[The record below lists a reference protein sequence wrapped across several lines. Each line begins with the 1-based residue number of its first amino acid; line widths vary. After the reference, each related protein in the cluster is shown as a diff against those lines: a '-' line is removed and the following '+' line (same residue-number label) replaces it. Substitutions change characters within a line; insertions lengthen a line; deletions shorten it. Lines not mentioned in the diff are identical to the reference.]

1 MNRLLVATALAVALM
16 SGAVT
21 VQADG
26 RDQRHER
33 RDDHR
38 RHDRN
43 NDRHEHDRRDFRQNR
58 SHDWSRHDHRDGG
71 RRYHYGR
78 YIAPRGYYHRSWRHG
93 DHLPSAYYAPR
104 YIVHDYHSYRLRPPP
119 RGYYWVRV
127 DNDVLLASIASGLVV
142 SAVYDLFY

>member
-1 MNRLLVATALAVALM
+1 MNRLLVATALAITLM
-16 SGAVT
+16 GGAVT
-21 VQADG
+21 VQADA

-33 RDDHR
+33 RDFR
-38 RHDRN
+38 QDRSR
-43 NDRHEHDRRDFRQNR
+43 DWHRHEHR
-58 SHDWSRHDHRDGG
+58 DHRDWNRHDTRDWG

-78 YIAPRGYYHRSWRHG
+78 YVAPRGYYHRSWRHG

-104 YIVHDYHSYRLRPPP
+104 YIVHDYYSYRLRPPP

-142 SAVYDLFY
+142 SAVYGLFY